1 MTNPTPHG
9 QVPEALIDL
18 IDAYAETRHRCGGIY
33 NARTE
38 AARKAV
44 IEALSGVQALSA
56 APAEADS
63 APEDAALWFAER
75 DNVLHSFW
83 VLLGEAEVHAD
94 NDNNPLL
101 KHQVEEFY
109 RQWNALN
116 GTTLG
121 PRWVSRAARKQGANH
136 D

>member
-1 MTNPTPHG
+1 M
-9 QVPEALIDL
+9 EASDWNETSELKYLTHWIPLPPPPD
-18 IDAYAETRHRCGGIY
+18 DAT
-33 NARTE
+33 
-38 AARKAV
+38 
-44 IEALSGVQALSA
+44 
-56 APAEADS
+56 APAEQAAPKAAAAKAADS

-83 VLLGEAEVHAD
+83 MLLGEAEVHAD

-121 PRWVSRAARKQGANH
+121 PRWVSRAAHKQGVNH